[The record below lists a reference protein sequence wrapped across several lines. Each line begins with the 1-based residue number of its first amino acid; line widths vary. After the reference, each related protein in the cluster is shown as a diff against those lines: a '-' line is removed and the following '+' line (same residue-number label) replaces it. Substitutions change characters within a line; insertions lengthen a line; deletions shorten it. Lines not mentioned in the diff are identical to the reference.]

1 MKANLP
7 KILLT
12 GASGFVG
19 RYFIEYFKDKY
30 IIYAFAR
37 KNQQQARVPI
47 HQNVKWVLVD
57 IANEEFLSSEIQKIN
72 AIDFV
77 VHLAGFY
84 DFDNKPDPEY
94 ERTNVLGT
102 ELMLKFARRLNP
114 KRFLFSS
121 SVAACDF
128 PKDGQSIDENT
139 PVDADFPY
147 AATKKKAEALVQDYS
162 KYYPC
167 SIVRFAA
174 VFSDWCEYGPLYMF
188 LETWFSKS
196 WNSIV
201 LGGKGESAVPYI
213 HQKCLNQLLEKI
225 LINTTVLPQ
234 FDTYIASPN
243 GSTSHLDLYKIGTR
257 LYFGKER
264 FVVKMPIFISRIG
277 VRVLY
282 YLGKAIGRPTFER
295 PWMTDYIDL
304 KLTTDASYTM
314 SALGWEPSTR
324 RLIERRLIY
333 LIEHMRTLPIEWQTR
348 NQVALKISSQER
360 PNLLISNALMENQN
374 NIVDEIFAQIF
385 YNKDKETYIHYQ
397 YMNADYLIWYLN
409 VIYNLIITSVRT
421 GNRLSLVNYA
431 HSLALMRK
439 KEGFLADEVCQALLD
454 AGEIMMNNLVAMPEL
469 KKHIGLIRDTIGLS
483 TQMMVDEIQETF
495 ESD

>member
-1 MKANLP
+1 MKPNLP

-19 RYFIEYFKDKY
+19 RYFIEHFKEKYF
-30 IIYAFAR
+30 IYAFAR

-47 HQNVKWVLVD
+47 HKNVKWILVD
-57 IANEEFLSSEIQKIN
+57 IANEELLANEIQKLN
-72 AIDFV
+72 AIDFI

-94 ERTNVLGT
+94 ERTNVVGT
-102 ELMLKFARRLNP
+102 ELMLKYARRLNP

-128 PKDGQSIDENT
+128 PEEGQSIDEHT

-147 AATKKKAEALVQDYS
+147 AVTKKKAEALVQDYS

-201 LGGKGESAVPYI
+201 LGGKGQSAVPYI

-243 GSTSHLDLYKIGTR
+243 GSTSHFDLYKIGTR

-264 FVVKMPIFISRIG
+264 FAIKMPKLISRIG

-282 YLGKAIGRPTFER
+282 YFGKAIGRPPFER

-304 KLTTDASYTM
+304 KLTTDSSYTM
-314 SALGWEPSTR
+314 NTLGWEPSSR
-324 RLIERRLIY
+324 RLIERRLLY
-333 LIEHMRTLPIEWQTR
+333 LIEHMRALPIEWQMR
-348 NQVALKISSQER
+348 NQVALKVSSRER

-397 YMNADYLIWYLN
+397 YMNADYLIWYIN

-431 HSLALMRK
+431 HSLAVMRK
-439 KEGFLADEVCQALLD
+439 Q
-454 AGEIMMNNLVAMPEL
+454 
-469 KKHIGLIRDTIGLS
+469 
-483 TQMMVDEIQETF
+483 
-495 ESD
+495 